1 MTIRVLVSNIV
12 FHEKTKHIEIDVPF
26 VREQVVAK
34 KLRVQY
40 VRTSRA
46 SSG

>member
-1 MTIRVLVSNIV
+1 MTMGALVSNIV
-12 FHEKTKHIEIDVPF
+12 FHGKTKHIEIDVPF

-34 KLRVQY
+34 KIKSTIC
-40 VRTSRA
+40 TSRA